1 VAINFKNLKMK
12 KIKAM
17 VESAPTKKDAKF
29 ILDAMRL
36 VGDITE
42 AQYAKGRELI
52 VKEFSN

>member
-1 VAINFKNLKMK
+1 MK

-36 VGDITE
+36 VGNCTE
-42 AQYAKGRELI
+42 AQYAKGLELI
-52 VKEFSN
+52 TKEFSN

>member
-1 VAINFKNLKMK
+1 MK

-17 VESAPTKKDAKF
+17 ISSAPTKKDAKF

-36 VGDITE
+36 VGNITE
-42 AQYAKGRELI
+42 AQYVKGLELI

>member
-1 VAINFKNLKMK
+1 MK

-36 VGDITE
+36 VGNITE
-42 AQYAKGRELI
+42 AQYVKGRELI
-52 VKEFSN
+52 VKEFSKCK